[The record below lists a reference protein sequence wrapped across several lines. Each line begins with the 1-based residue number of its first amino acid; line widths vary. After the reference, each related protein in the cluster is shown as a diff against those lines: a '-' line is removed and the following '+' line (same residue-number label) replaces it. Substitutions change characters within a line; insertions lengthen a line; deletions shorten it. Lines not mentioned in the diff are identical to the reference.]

1 MKFGYMLA
9 GTEGIVTAAEYEA
22 YNSITGFES
31 LADENLAMLEVT
43 EAYSAFESVAF
54 ASDVEVECG
63 MEADTAPDK
72 NLKWYQKVW
81 EWIKNI
87 FKSLWGYIK
96 TAYNWLKKKIFG
108 DKSAAAQE
116 KKVVEETAE
125 VVEEAYQEVVK
136 QGLLTMKEKVA
147 ANSGG
152 GNTTPPSSGP
162 TSTRTEQSTTNSA
175 PASTPA
181 SNVIIPE
188 YKGPTVTAEP
198 SVIIPEYKGEP
209 VPEPVVEVVQK
220 IVSKKQN
227 LLALPAEIRKSYEIA
242 ISYKISSAILD
253 KGNTEFSCAF
263 FKFPDS
269 IISRMNTKDLSKI
282 FYVGQSNADDVVILE
297 ASLKNLTDGYAALLN
312 ILFGDKYGYLAKTD
326 ERTGYTIED
335 VLKNQQELHKQT
347 DFLLK
352 KNKTFE
358 LEKFTYTIK
367 VTNGKVE
374 RSSIQAIYR
383 DLEASLNLSS
393 DIALLLDAME
403 KYMSN
408 INAKVQEY
416 DAYKSGSNTHLNGKE
431 VDEEAVKFMK
441 NIRISLVKMGQLS
454 KAVIKCI
461 GVNNMEHIYKNFE
474 EFRGLARNMRNEE
487 VA

>member
-9 GTEGIVTAAEYEA
+9 GTEGIVSTADYEA
-22 YNSITGFES
+22 SNNITGFES
-31 LADENLAMLEVT
+31 LADENLAMIEVS
-43 EAYSAFESVAF
+43 EAYDAFESVVF
-54 ASDVEVECG
+54 ASDVDVECG
-63 MEADTAPDK
+63 MEADNTPDK

-87 FKSLWGYIK
+87 FKSLWGYVR

-108 DKSAAAQE
+108 DKSAVAQE

-125 VVEEAYQEVVK
+125 VVEEAYQELIK
-136 QGLLTMKEKVA
+136 QELLVEKEKVA
-147 ANSGG
+147 ASVGG
-152 GNTTPPSSGP
+152 DNATPPNSIG
-162 TSTRTEQSTTNSA
+162 TSATVVS
-175 PASTPA
+175 
-181 SNVIIPE
+181 E
-188 YKGPTVTAEP
+188 YKGPTLTAEP
-198 SVIIPEYKGEP
+198 SVIISEYKGEP

-220 IVSKKQN
+220 IVAKKQN
-227 LLALPAEIRKSYEIA
+227 LLALPAEIRKKYEVA
-242 ISYKISSAILD
+242 LSYKLYAAILN
-253 KGNTEFSCAF
+253 KGNSEFTCSF

-269 IISRMNTKDLSKI
+269 IISRLNIKDLSKI
-282 FYVGQSNADDVVILE
+282 FYVGQSNGDNVVILE

-312 ILFGDKYGYLAKTD
+312 ILFGDKYGYIAKIN

-335 VLKNQQELHKQT
+335 VLKNQQELHKQI

-358 LEKFTYTIK
+358 LEKFNYTIK

-374 RSSIQAIYR
+374 RSSVQAIYR
-383 DLEASLNLSS
+383 DLEASLKFSNN
-393 DIALLLDAME
+393 IGLLLDAME

-408 INAKVQEY
+408 INTKVQEY
-416 DAYKSGSNTHLNGKE
+416 DAYKSGSNTYLNGKE
-431 VDEEAVKFMK
+431 VDEEAVESMK

-461 GVNNMEHIYKNFE
+461 GVNNIEHIYKNNAM
-474 EFRGLARNMRNEE
+474 FRGLAGNIKNEE

>member
-9 GTEGIVTAAEYEA
+9 GTEGIVTTADYEA
-22 YNSITGFES
+22 SNKITGFES
-31 LADENLAMLEVT
+31 LADENLAMLEVSD
-43 EAYSAFESVAF
+43 AYSAFESVAF

-63 MEADTAPDK
+63 MEADTTPDK

-108 DKSAAAQE
+108 DKSAVAQE

-136 QGLLTMKEKVA
+136 QGLLTMKEKAPVNA
-147 ANSGG
+147 GG
-152 GNTTPPSSGP
+152 GNTTPPPSSGP
-162 TSTRTEQSTTNSA
+162 TSTRTEQTTPTS
-175 PASTPA
+175 PA
-181 SNVIIPE
+181 SNVIVPE

-220 IVSKKQN
+220 IVAKKQN
-227 LLALPAEIRKSYEIA
+227 LLALPAELRRSFEVA
-242 ISYKISSAILD
+242 LSYKLSTAILE

-263 FKFPDS
+263 FKFPDN
-269 IISRMNTKDLSKI
+269 IINRLNNTDISKI
-282 FYVGQSNADDVVILE
+282 FYVGQSNGDDTVILE
-297 ASLKNLTDGYAALLN
+297 AALKNLTDGYAALLN
-312 ILFGDKYGYLAKTD
+312 ILFGDKYGYISNTKAD
-326 ERTGYTIED
+326 GRTGYTVEE

-352 KNKTFE
+352 KNKTFAF
-358 LEKFTYTIK
+358 EKIIYPIK

-374 RSSIQAIYR
+374 RSSVQAIYR
-383 DLEASLNLSS
+383 DLEASLKFSNQV
-393 DIALLLDAME
+393 ALLLDAME

-431 VDEEAVKFMK
+431 IDEEATKSMK
-441 NIRISLVKMGQLS
+441 NIRIALVKMGQLS
-454 KAVIKCI
+454 KAVVKCI
-461 GVNNMEHIYKNFE
+461 GVNNMENIYKNVQQ
-474 EFRGLARNMRNEE
+474 FRGLANNMQNEE